1 MIAWGRY
8 AGLMDY
14 DANTQMLTRPEKEI
28 EKEEEEEKKEE
39 TTV

>member
-14 DANTQMLTRPEKEI
+14 SAKSGLVFVPQ
-28 EKEEEEEKKEE
+28 EEPDPVEEAGAA
-39 TTV
+39 

>member
-14 DANTQMLTRPEKEI
+14 DAATNMVTRPEKPEA
-28 EKEEEEEKKEE
+28 ELEEPK
-39 TTV
+39 TL